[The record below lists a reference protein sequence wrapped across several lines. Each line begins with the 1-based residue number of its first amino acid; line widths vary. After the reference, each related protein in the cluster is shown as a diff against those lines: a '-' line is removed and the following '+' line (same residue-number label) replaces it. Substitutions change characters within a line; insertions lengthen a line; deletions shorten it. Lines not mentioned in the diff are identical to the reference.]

1 MTHSLR
7 PVVDLQLLVQ
17 SNTDA
22 PISIR
27 GRAQV
32 TQALQNFI
40 SSEKA
45 GGRNLN
51 QIVLS
56 RIQGELE
63 QTVLRQEARRRR
75 R

>member
-1 MTHSLR
+1 MHSLR

-22 PISIR
+22 PISSE
-27 GRAQV
+27 GREQV
-32 TQALQNFI
+32 SQALQNFI
-40 SSEKA
+40 GSEKA
-45 GGRNLN
+45 AGRNLN
-51 QIVLS
+51 QLVLS

-75 R
+75 

>member
-1 MTHSLR
+1 MMHSLR
-7 PVVDLQLLVQ
+7 PVADLQLLVQ
-17 SNTDA
+17 SRTDA

-32 TQALQNFI
+32 SQAMQNFI